1 MHLGRLLGRGKK
13 RASEVE
19 VISALWGWD
28 SSSPQI
34 FRAALIDE
42 AMRDRSKSIVVKK
55 SSVPN
60 AGVGVFAAASVPR
73 GTVLSTY
80 GGRYIPPVPITP
92 FDGLIAE
99 RLTDLS
105 GDYIYCC
112 ENGGFLDGKLHHGM
126 EAEFP
131 AFAQF
136 ANHPPRERIPNAVC
150 ITVWPFPKHY
160 GVHPLP
166 AGEPW
171 YYDNENEKV
180 VTMPESIMLKGVILV
195 SLADLEEG
203 EEIFFDYQIN
213 PRESRPSWYSPV
225 KDDGYLDDVLERTL
239 IEENGVRKRKGYHV

>member
-136 ANHPPRERIPNAVC
+136 TNHPPRERIPNAVC